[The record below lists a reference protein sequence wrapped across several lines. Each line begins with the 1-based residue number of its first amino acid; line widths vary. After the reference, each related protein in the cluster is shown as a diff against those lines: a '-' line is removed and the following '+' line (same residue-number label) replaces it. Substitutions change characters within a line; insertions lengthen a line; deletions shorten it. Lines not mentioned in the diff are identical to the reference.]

1 MTTMQN
7 PTSYILEGFIRCG
20 ECGDRLEVRPLGE
33 TNILTYQC
41 STCDKSQPDP
51 SVTADELERWIIR
64 QVTET
69 VLTESNTAMMTQEMA
84 AEGASLP
91 DNAPEALRYPERF
104 PDQVRAMA
112 TDPATLLTREN
123 VSHTRQLMTKLIAFI
138 TLGDQEAMIHYAL
151 PLPHDSALAGE
162 YRQHIPLPHDGLQ

>member
-1 MTTMQN
+1 MTTLHP

-20 ECGDRLEVRPLGE
+20 ECGNQLEVRPLGE
-33 TNILTYQC
+33 TGTLTYQC
-41 STCDKSQPDP
+41 STCDKSRPAP

-84 AEGASLP
+84 AAGAELP
-91 DNAPEALRYPERF
+91 ESAPEALRYPERF

-112 TDPATLLTREN
+112 TDPATFLTREN
-123 VSHTRQLMTKLIAFI
+123 VSHTRRIMTKLIAFI

-151 PLPHDSALAGE
+151 PLPEDSALAGE
-162 YRQHIPLPHDGLQ
+162 HRQHLPLPHHGVQ